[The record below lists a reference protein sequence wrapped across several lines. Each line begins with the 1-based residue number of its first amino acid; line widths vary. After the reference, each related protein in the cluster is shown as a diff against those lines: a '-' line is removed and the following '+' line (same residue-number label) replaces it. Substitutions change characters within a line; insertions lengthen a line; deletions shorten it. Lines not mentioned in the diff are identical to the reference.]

1 MMVRTTL
8 QSPPDCDVCLKN
20 VRLRRLKG
28 RANRVG
34 DGIETGVVPS
44 LLTWRVP
51 LEVPMTIIAFLIV
64 SLLAFL
70 LAFHE
75 PSVRSEH
82 PSHGRAR
89 NEGIKIG

>member
-1 MMVRTTL
+1 MMVRATL
-8 QSPPDCDVCLKN
+8 LSPPDCDVFLKS
-20 VRLRRLKG
+20 VRLRRFEG
-28 RANRVG
+28 RANLVG
-34 DGIETGVVPS
+34 DASKTGVVPS
-44 LLTWRVP
+44 LLTFRVP

-64 SLLAFL
+64 SLLAFV

-89 NEGIKIG
+89 HTRTN